1 MLYSTATIPTSY
13 THIMPGYYLHIIN
26 ANQALEAIAKGESC
40 VRLSTDLNLTERDFV
55 ITEQGLVLDEENRLS
70 IAELKRIAKKSQRI
84 TLCRDGEMI
93 ALEDRSEGYYKLVP
107 TEGAPLLEISGVK
120 MHISKGT
127 DPFAS
132 ASEMAQ
138 QAVRKGDR
146 VLDCCSGLGY
156 AAIAAH
162 RLGAS
167 EVLTIELSRVVMGLR
182 AQNPWSNDLGHEGIV
197 QRHGNS
203 LELIATMAAD
213 SFDSVIHD
221 PPRFSLAG
229 ELYSEAFYRQIYRV
243 LRRDGRL
250 FHYTGNPH
258 VVKKGSSFV
267 DGVIRRLNAAGF
279 RHVVKVEHLMGV
291 SAQK

>member
-1 MLYSTATIPTSY
+1 
-13 THIMPGYYLHIIN
+13 MPDYYLHSIN
-26 ANQALEAIAKGESC
+26 AQQALEAIAKGQSR
-40 VRLSTDLNLTERDFV
+40 VRLSADLNLSEQDFSLRG
-55 ITEQGLVLDEENRLS
+55 QGLVLDEDNRLS
-70 IAELKRIAKKSQRI
+70 IDELKRIVKKTQRI
-84 TLCRDGEMI
+84 YLCRDGDI
-93 ALEDRSEGYYKLVP
+93 IPLEDRTFGYYKLVP
-107 TEGAPLLEISGVK
+107 TAGAPLLEISGVK

-127 DPFAS
+127 DPFVS

-138 QAVRKGDR
+138 QAVRKGDK

-167 EVLTIELSRVVMGLR
+167 EVLSIELSREVMGLR
-182 AQNPWSNDLGHEGIV
+182 AQNPWSNDLGKEGIV
-197 QRHGNS
+197 QRQGS
-203 LELIATMAAD
+203 SFELIRTLPAT

-229 ELYSEAFYRQIYRV
+229 ELYSEEFYQEMFRV
-243 LRRDGRL
+243 LRQDGRL

-258 VVKKGSSFV
+258 VVKKGGSFV
-267 DGVIRRLNAAGF
+267 NGVIRRLKAVGF
-279 RHVVKVEHLMGV
+279 RHVKKVEHLMGV

>member
-1 MLYSTATIPTSY
+1 MSS
-13 THIMPGYYLHIIN
+13 YYLHTEN
-26 ANQALEAIAKGESC
+26 ARKALEAIAKGQSC
-40 VRLSTDLNLTERDFV
+40 VQLSTDLNISERNFSLSD
-55 ITEQGLVLDEENRLS
+55 QSLVLDEDNRLS
-70 IAELKRIAKKSQRI
+70 INELKKIVKKTQRI
-84 TLCRDGEMI
+84 YLCRDGDMDP
-93 ALEDRSEGYYKLVP
+93 LEDRSSGYYKLVP
-107 TEGAPLLEISGVK
+107 TAGAPLLEISGVK

-127 DPFAS
+127 DPFTS
-132 ASEMAQ
+132 ASEMAL
-138 QAVRKGDR
+138 QAVRKGDK

-167 EVLTIELSRVVMGLR
+167 EVLSIELSREVMGLR
-182 AQNPWSNDLGHEGIV
+182 AQNPWSDDLGKEGIV
-197 QRHGNS
+197 QCQGS
-203 LELIATMAAD
+203 SFELIGTMPAT

-229 ELYSEAFYRQIYRV
+229 ELYSEEFYGQIFRV

-267 DGVIRRLNAAGF
+267 DGVIRRLKAVGF
-279 RHVVKVEHLMGV
+279 KHVEKVEHLMGV
-291 SAQK
+291 RAQK

>member
-1 MLYSTATIPTSY
+1 MLE
-13 THIMPGYYLHIIN
+13 YYLHTTN
-26 ANQALEAIAKGESC
+26 ARQALEAIAKGQSS
-40 VRLSTDLNLTERDFV
+40 VRISADLN
-55 ITEQGLVLDEENRLS
+55 ITEQDFAISDQGLVLDEDNLLS
-70 IAELKRIAKKSQRI
+70 ISELKKIVKKTQRI
-84 TLCRDGEMI
+84 YLCTDGEMDPI
-93 ALEDRSEGYYKLVP
+93 EDRSAGYYKLVP
-107 TEGAPLLEISGVK
+107 TDGSPLLEISGVK

-127 DPFAS
+127 DPFVS

-138 QAVRKGDR
+138 QAVRSGDK

-167 EVLTIELSRVVMGLR
+167 EVLTIELSSSVMGVR
-182 AQNPWSNDLGHEGIV
+182 AQNPWSKDLGKKGIV
-197 QRHGNS
+197 QRQGS
-203 LELIATMAAD
+203 SFELITTMAD
-213 SFDSVIHD
+213 SSFDSVIHD

-229 ELYSEAFYRQIYRV
+229 ELYSEEFYSEIFRV

-267 DGVIRRLNAAGF
+267 DGVIRRLKAAGF
-279 RHVVKVEHLMGV
+279 KRVVKVEHLIGV

>member
-1 MLYSTATIPTSY
+1 
-13 THIMPGYYLHIIN
+13 MPNYYFHTDN
-26 ANQALEAIAKGESC
+26 AKQALDAIASGLSS
-40 VRLSTDLNLTERDFV
+40 VRLSTDLNLSEQDFA
-55 ITEQGLVLDEENRLS
+55 INAQSLVLDADNQLS
-70 IAELKRIAKKSQRI
+70 IDTLKGIVKKTQRI
-84 TLCRDGEMI
+84 YLCRDGAMTP
-93 ALEDRSEGYYKLVP
+93 LEDRSTGYYKLVP
-107 TEGAPLLEISGVK
+107 TAGAPLLEISGVK

-127 DPFAS
+127 DPFTS

-138 QAVRKGDR
+138 QAVRKGDK

-167 EVLTIELSRVVMGLR
+167 EVLSIELSPEVMGLR
-182 AQNPWSNDLGHEGIV
+182 ALNPWSNDLKQAGIV
-197 QRHGNS
+197 QRQGS
-203 LELIATMAAD
+203 SYELISTLPAA

-229 ELYSEAFYRQIYRV
+229 ELYSEEFYREIFRV

-267 DGVIRRLNAAGF
+267 DGVIHRLKAAGF
-279 RHVVKVEHLMGV
+279 KNVQRVEHLMGV
-291 SAQK
+291 SAQKYL

>member
-1 MLYSTATIPTSY
+1 ML
-13 THIMPGYYLHIIN
+13 GYYLHAEN
-26 ANQALEAIAKGESC
+26 AKLALDAIGKGLSS
-40 VRLSTDLNLTERDFV
+40 VRLSTDLNLSEWDV
-55 ITEQGLVLDEENRLS
+55 PLDNQCLVLDENNQLS
-70 IAELKRIAKKSQRI
+70 LGDLKKIAKKKQRI
-84 TLCRDGEMI
+84 YLCRLGEMEP
-93 ALEDRSEGYYKLVP
+93 LEDRSAGYYKLAP
-107 TEGAPLLEISGVK
+107 TAGAPLLEISGVK

-138 QAVRKGDR
+138 QAVRQGDR

-162 RLGAS
+162 RLGAR
-167 EVLTIELSRVVMGLR
+167 EVLSIELSKEVMGLR
-182 AQNPWSNDLGHEGIV
+182 EQNPWSQDLGKEGVV
-197 QRHGNS
+197 QVQGS
-203 LELIATMAAD
+203 SYELIGTMPET

-229 ELYSEAFYRQIYRV
+229 ELYSEEFYRQIYRV

-267 DGVIRRLNAAGF
+267 DGVIRRLKAVGF
-279 RHVVKVEHLMGV
+279 KNVEKVEHLMGV
-291 SAQK
+291 RAHK

>member
-1 MLYSTATIPTSY
+1 
-13 THIMPGYYLHIIN
+13 MPNYYLHTDN
-26 ANQALEAIAKGESC
+26 AQQALDAIANGLAC
-40 VRLSTDLNLTERDFV
+40 VRLSTDLNLSERDFALSD
-55 ITEQGLVLDEENRLS
+55 QSLVLDAENRLS
-70 IAELKRIAKKSQRI
+70 IDTLKSIVKKTQRI
-84 TLCRDGEMI
+84 YLCRDGAMTP
-93 ALEDRSEGYYKLVP
+93 LEDRSTGYYKLVP
-107 TEGAPLLEISGVK
+107 TAGAPLLEISGVK

-132 ASEMAQ
+132 AAAMAQ
-138 QAVRKGDR
+138 QAVRKGDK

-167 EVLTIELSRVVMGLR
+167 EVLSIELSSEVMGLR
-182 AQNPWSNDLGHEGIV
+182 SQNPWSTDLGQAGIV
-197 QRHGNS
+197 QRQGS
-203 LELIATMAAD
+203 SYELISTLPAA
-213 SFDSVIHD
+213 SFDAVIHD

-229 ELYSEAFYRQIYRV
+229 ELYSEEFYREIFRV

-267 DGVIRRLNAAGF
+267 DGVIQRLKAAGF
-279 RHVVKVEHLMGV
+279 RHIQKVEHLMGV

>member
-1 MLYSTATIPTSY
+1 
-13 THIMPGYYLHIIN
+13 MPGYYLHTIN
-26 ANQALEAIAKGESC
+26 AQQALEAIAKGLCC
-40 VRLSTDLNLTERDFV
+40 VRLSTDLNLSERDFV
-55 ITEQGLVLDEENRLS
+55 LTEQGLVLDEDNRLS
-70 IAELKRIAKKSQRI
+70 IADLKRLVKKTQRI
-84 TLCRDGEMI
+84 TLCRDGEMVP
-93 ALEDRSEGYYKLVP
+93 LEDRSAGYHKLVP
-107 TEGAPLLEISGVK
+107 TAGAPLLEISGVK

-138 QAVRKGDR
+138 QAVRNGDR

-182 AQNPWSNDLGHEGIV
+182 AQNPWSNDLGQQGIE
-197 QRHGNS
+197 QRQGNS
-203 LELIATMAAD
+203 FELIGTMAAN

-229 ELYSEAFYRQIYRV
+229 ELYSEEFYRQIFRV

-267 DGVIRRLNAAGF
+267 DGVIRRLKAVGF
-279 RHVVKVEHLMGV
+279 RHVEKVEHLMGV

>member
-1 MLYSTATIPTSY
+1 MSD
-13 THIMPGYYLHIIN
+13 YYLHTIN
-26 ANQALEAIAKGESC
+26 ARQALDAIAKGLSC
-40 VRLSTDLNLTERDFV
+40 VRLSTDLNLSERDFS
-55 ITEQGLVLDEENRLS
+55 LSDKSLLLDEDNRLS
-70 IAELKRIAKKSQRI
+70 IDELKRIVKKKQRI
-84 TLCRDGEMI
+84 YLCRDGDI
-93 ALEDRSEGYYKLVP
+93 VPLEDRSSGYYKLVP
-107 TEGAPLLEISGVK
+107 TDGAPLLEISGVK

-127 DPFAS
+127 DPFVS

-138 QAVRKGDR
+138 QAVRKGDK

-167 EVLTIELSRVVMGLR
+167 EVLSIELSREVMGLR
-182 AQNPWSNDLGHEGIV
+182 AQNPWSNDLGKEGIV
-197 QRHGNS
+197 QRQGS
-203 LELIATMAAD
+203 SFELIGTMPAT

-229 ELYSEAFYRQIYRV
+229 ELYSEEFYREIFRV
-243 LRRDGRL
+243 LRRGGRL

-267 DGVIRRLNAAGF
+267 DGVIRRLKVAGF
-279 RHVVKVEHLMGV
+279 RHVKKVEHLMGV